1 MRAYEQYHVVG
12 FEETNLTGNVYFV
25 NHLRWQGRVREM
37 FLSEHAPSI
46 VDQLSNGLA
55 MVTTR
60 CSCEYLGELNALD
73 RIRIRMRLAGIA
85 QNRVTMA
92 FEYWRCLP
100 GGDQLAAK
108 GEQQIACM
116 QRSGN
121 GLSAAPIP
129 AELRRALELFAE

>member
-1 MRAYEQYHVVG
+1 MRAYEHYHLVG

-46 VDQLSNGLA
+46 LQQLSDGLA

-73 RIRIRMRLAGIA
+73 RIRIRMRLGAMT
-85 QNRVTMA
+85 QNRVTMT

-100 GGDQLAAK
+100 EGDQLAAK

-116 QRSGN
+116 KRSET
-121 GLSAAPIP
+121 GLSPTPIP
-129 AELRRALELFAE
+129 AALRRALELFAQ

>member
-1 MRAYEQYHVVG
+1 MRAYEHYHVVG

-25 NHLRWQGRVREM
+25 NYLRWQGRVREM

-46 VDQLSNGLA
+46 LGQLADGLA

-73 RIRIRMRLAGIA
+73 RIRIRMRLTEIVH
-85 QNRVTMA
+85 NRVTMT

-100 GGDQLAAK
+100 DCEQLAAK

-116 QRSGN
+116 QRSGA
-121 GLSAAPIP
+121 GLSPTPIP
-129 AELRRALELFAE
+129 AALRRALALFAE